1 MQNKE
6 YSIYADGVHSG
17 DFKEQRNAV
26 NTGKRNAVNT
36 GKRFVKFPGV
46 RKVTVCH
53 KGKVVKT
60 IAKMEV

>member
-17 DFKEQRNAV
+17 DFKEQ
-26 NTGKRNAVNT
+26 RNAVNT

>member
-17 DFKEQRNAV
+17 DFREQRNAV
-26 NTGKRNAVNT
+26 MTGQ
-36 GKRFVKFPGV
+36 RFVKFPGV
-46 RKVTVCH
+46 KRVTVCH

-60 IAKMEV
+60 IAKVEV

>member
-17 DFKEQRNAV
+17 DFREQ
-26 NTGKRNAVNT
+26 RNAVNT
-36 GKRFVKFPGV
+36 GKRFVKFPRV